1 MKIIKIL
8 FIKSLKADFSS
19 PKNFVKE
26 IENGTLKFYEAI
38 IQNLSNWKKSPPKVD
53 NFEQMKNKIAIF
65 GIIVQLAGLIYGII
79 NKAEDII
86 VMCLIFMFVSTV
98 ALFDKKKK

>member
-1 MKIIKIL
+1 
-8 FIKSLKADFSS
+8 
-19 PKNFVKE
+19 
-26 IENGTLKFYEAI
+26 
-38 IQNLSNWKKSPPKVD
+38 
-53 NFEQMKNKIAIF
+53 MKNKIVIF
-65 GIIVQLAGLIYGII
+65 GIIVQLAGLIYGIV

>member
-1 MKIIKIL
+1 MK
-8 FIKSLKADFSS
+8 
-19 PKNFVKE
+19 
-26 IENGTLKFYEAI
+26 TLH
-38 IQNLSNWKKSPPKVD
+38 
-53 NFEQMKNKIAIF
+53 KIAIF

-98 ALFDKKKK
+98 ALFDKKNK

>member
-1 MKIIKIL
+1 
-8 FIKSLKADFSS
+8 
-19 PKNFVKE
+19 
-26 IENGTLKFYEAI
+26 
-38 IQNLSNWKKSPPKVD
+38 
-53 NFEQMKNKIAIF
+53 MKNKIAIF

-98 ALFDKKKK
+98 ALFEKKNK